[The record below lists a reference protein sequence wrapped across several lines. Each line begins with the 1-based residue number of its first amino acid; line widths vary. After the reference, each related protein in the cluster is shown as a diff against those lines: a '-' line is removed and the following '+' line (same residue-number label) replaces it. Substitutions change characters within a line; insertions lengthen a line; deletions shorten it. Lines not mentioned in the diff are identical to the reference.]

1 MKKKG
6 KELGGIDFESQRINF
21 FFLKKVLSSKS
32 KDEKSDDD
40 LCFYGQN
47 SLGVKLQ

>member
-6 KELGGIDFESQRINF
+6 KELGGIDFERLRINF
-21 FFLKKVLSSKS
+21 LFLKKSCHPRVR
-32 KDEKSDDD
+32 DQKSDDD